1 MSRQKRSIS
10 ANKGVR
16 TKKITKTAK
25 GKRKAGKA
33 YLTKRKL
40 TSAARR
46 GIRKA
51 AEDTLNAIGYNV
63 VVQNGWVVRKGKD
76 GSITNL
82 KRLARQKHSKI
93 ILD

>member
-1 MSRQKRSIS
+1 MKRQKRSAS
-10 ANKGVR
+10 AKKTAR
-16 TKKITKTAK
+16 AKKITKLASK
-25 GKRKAGKA
+25 KRNGGEA

-40 TSAARR
+40 ASAARR

-51 AEDTLNAIGYNV
+51 AADTLTAIGYNV
-63 VVQNGWVVRKGKD
+63 IVQNGWVVRKGKD

-82 KRLARQKHSKI
+82 KRLARQKQSKI